1 MRASLPSKARPAVCR
16 QIAARSSA
24 RRPRATH
31 NSLNLLNLA
40 LLLLPACL
48 GFQTNAGAQF
58 QQIRRVLIFN
68 ELGSWSPRVANIN
81 QEIFSALED
90 LPYNIEFYTED
101 LDANLFRDEA
111 AQRQFRDWYFRKYQD
126 RTPDLIIA
134 VGPSPIKLLA
144 ASHEMLAPH
153 TPIVFWGSAQ
163 EFAEPPNLDSD
174 FTGVWGTAQPEK
186 TLEAA
191 LHLQPRTKHVMVVGG
206 VAPYDRRLETLAK
219 EQFRNYESKLEFT
232 YLTDLAMP
240 DLLERLKHLPRNTIV
255 YHTSILQDAAGTHFD
270 DETQSIPMVAS
281 AANAPVFAIDEED
294 VGKGTVGGDVFSSSL
309 AGRVAAGM
317 AARILNGEKPQ
328 DIPIVRGANIYL
340 FDWRALRRWGL
351 KESDLPPGSVVL
363 DREPTFWEAYQRY
376 IIAGILV
383 LLAQAL
389 VIAALLWQR
398 AKRKQTEAQLIRY
411 SDRLRLAME
420 SGKAVGWERDL
431 NTGRDTWF
439 GDLRTMFGIPS
450 DMIAGNVGDFFRFVH
465 PEDQKGV
472 SEAMAHARQ
481 NHELYTAEFRVVRV
495 DGALRWVASRGAFEY
510 GKNGEATR
518 MLGMAI
524 DTTERKKA
532 EEALK
537 SSEEKFSKAFRE
549 SPLAVT
555 VTNIQNHRY
564 LEVNETF
571 ELLTG
576 WSRDE
581 ALGRTPLEIE
591 IWVDPGQRE
600 ELIRRLL
607 AEGTVRNLEVK
618 LRRKD
623 GEIRSALGSSEL
635 IEIQGEPCVLST
647 IADVTD
653 LKQAEEAKQV
663 SERRFKQFFET
674 LPEYCFMASV
684 DGEILDVNLA
694 ACMALGYSKEELVGK
709 PLSFIYLPEALPRLM
724 DLSEK
729 WKKTGGLHNE
739 EIEVLTKSGQKRA
752 VLVNAG
758 SVKDTQGNLL
768 HSATVLMDIT
778 DDKQTRDKLHE
789 SQGRLEGIIASAMD
803 AIIAVDYEQ
812 RIVVFNAAA
821 EKMFGCQAHEAIGSS
836 ISRFI
841 PERFRTAHSEHIR
854 QFEAIGTTS
863 PSMGT
868 LGALWGL
875 RANGEEFPIETSIS
889 QLQTGNDRLL
899 TAIIRDIT
907 ERKKAEDVRRTLAAI
922 VQSSDD
928 AILSM
933 SRNGVITSWNPG
945 AQRLYGYTEA
955 EAVGQSIAM
964 VIPADLNEEENEI
977 FQQLTAGKSIEHFET
992 IRVRKGGHKI
1002 NVSLTLSP
1010 IRDSTG
1016 KIVGV
1021 SKIARDITEQKKA
1034 EAALHWRLEF
1044 EKLLS
1049 ELSTTFIN
1057 VPEKDV
1063 SANVERSLER
1073 IGQFLGMDRIRLFE
1087 LTPDGRGMTAI
1098 FTWQRTGT
1106 VSVPPPLSMS
1116 TSDLTWW
1123 TNKLLS
1129 GEVAFASDLDAL
1141 PEEALAEKEYFR
1153 EKGIVS
1159 AAAVPLG
1166 VSGDVNGA
1174 ISFLTTHD
1182 RVSWTADL
1190 INQLRI
1196 IGEILWNAL
1205 KRKRAMEELLD
1216 SQVILRES
1224 EERFRRVASTA
1235 PVMIWMAGAD
1245 KLCTYFN
1252 LPWLQFTGRSLEE
1265 EFGNGWTK
1273 GVHPDDLPR
1282 CSETYARAFDRPEP
1296 FQMEF
1301 RLQRY
1306 DGEYR
1311 WMFDQGVPRFNS
1323 DGSFAGYIGSCID
1336 ITDRKLAQEALS
1348 DMSRKLIEAQEEER
1362 TWIARELHDDITQ
1375 QVALLTVNLERLKR
1389 DSPTSASAAVVQG
1402 LEEAIEQALRLGS
1415 DIQALSHRLHSSKL
1429 EYLGIATAA
1438 SSFCRELSEKH
1449 GVQVEFHSECET
1461 KELRQEAA
1469 LCLFR
1474 VLQESLQN
1482 ALKHSGSQRFE
1493 VWLRRTS
1500 TGIELS
1506 VRDWGIGFKPEAA
1519 MRGQGLGLTSM
1530 RERLKL
1536 VHGELAIDSQAG
1548 LGTTVRATV
1557 TLRPNSKA
1565 AQA

>member
-1 MRASLPSKARPAVCR
+1 V
-16 QIAARSSA
+16 
-24 RRPRATH
+24 TH
-31 NSLNLLNLA
+31 NNVNLVKLA
-40 LLLLPACL
+40 GLLLLVCL
-48 GFQTNAGAQF
+48 VFQTSVSAQLK
-58 QQIRRVLIFN
+58 QTRRVLIFN

-81 QEIFSALED
+81 QEIFSVLEN
-90 LPYNIEFYTED
+90 LPYHIEFYSED
-101 LDANLFRDEA
+101 LDANLFQGEA
-111 AQRQFRDWYFRKYQD
+111 AQRQFRDWYFRKYQH
-126 RTPDLIIA
+126 RKPDLIIA
-134 VGPSPIKLLA
+134 VGPSPIKLMA
-144 ASHEMLAPH
+144 ASHDMLAPH

-163 EFAEPPNLDSD
+163 EFAEPPKLDSD

-186 TLEAA
+186 TLDAA
-191 LHLQPRTKHVMVVGG
+191 LHLQPRTKHVMVAGA
-206 VAPYDRRLETLAK
+206 VAPYDRHLETLAK
-219 EQFRNYESKLEFT
+219 EQLRNYESKLEFT
-232 YLTDLAMP
+232 YLTDLAVP

-255 YHTSILQDAAGTHFD
+255 FHTSILQDAAGSHFD

-281 AANAPVFAIDEED
+281 AANAPVFAVDEED
-294 VGKGTVGGDVFSSSL
+294 VGRGTVGGDVFSSSL

-317 AARILNGEKPQ
+317 AARVLNGERPQ
-328 DIPIVRGANIYL
+328 DIPIVRGADIYL

-351 KESDLPPGSVVL
+351 EESDLPPGSVVL
-363 DREPTFWEAYQRY
+363 DREQTFWEAYQRY

-411 SDRLRLAME
+411 SDQLRLAME
-420 SGKAVGWERDL
+420 SGKAVGWEWDL
-431 NTGRDTWF
+431 TCGRDSWF

-450 DMIAGNVGDFFRFVH
+450 DMFVGNVGDFFRFVH

-524 DTTERKKA
+524 DITERKKA

-555 VTNIQNHRY
+555 LTSIQDHRY
-564 LEVNETF
+564 IEVNETF
-571 ELLTG
+571 ERLTG
-576 WSRDE
+576 WRRDE
-581 ALGRTPLEIE
+581 ALGRTPFDIE

-600 ELIRRLL
+600 ELIRRLV

-635 IEIQGEPCVLST
+635 IEIQGEPCALSM

-694 ACMALGYSKEELVGK
+694 ACVALGYSKGELVGK
-709 PLSFIYLPEALPRLM
+709 PLSFIYVPEALPRLI
-724 DLSEK
+724 DLSEQ
-729 WKKTGGLHNE
+729 WKKTGSLHNE
-739 EIEVLTKSGQKRA
+739 EIEVITKSGQKRV

-758 SVKDTQGNLL
+758 SVKDAHGNLL
-768 HSATVLMDIT
+768 HSATVLVDIT
-778 DDKQTRDKLHE
+778 DDKQTQNKLRE
-789 SQGRLEGIIASAMD
+789 SQDRLEGIIASAMD

-821 EKMFGCQAHEAIGSS
+821 EKMFGCQIQEAIGSP

-841 PERFRTAHSEHIR
+841 AERFRTARTEHVR
-854 QFEAIGTTS
+854 HFEATGATTRAIGT
-863 PSMGT
+863 
-868 LGALWGL
+868 LGELSGL
-875 RANGEEFPIETSIS
+875 RANGEEFPIEVSIS
-889 QLQTGNDRLL
+889 QQQTGGDELF
-899 TAIIRDIT
+899 TVIIRDIT
-907 ERKKAEDVRRTLAAI
+907 ERTRAENVRRTLAAI

-928 AILSM
+928 AILSITLD
-933 SRNGVITSWNPG
+933 GVIASWNPG

-955 EAVGQSIAM
+955 EALGQPTALL
-964 VIPADLNEEENEI
+964 IPAELREEENEI
-977 FQQLTAGKSIEHFET
+977 FRQLTAGKSIEHFET
-992 IRVRKGGHKI
+992 IRVRKGGQKI
-1002 NVSLTLSP
+1002 DVSLTLSP

-1016 KIVGV
+1016 KIVGA
-1021 SKIARDITEQKKA
+1021 SKIARDITEEKKA
-1034 EAALHWRLEF
+1034 EAALLLRLEF

-1049 ELSTTFIN
+1049 DLSTTFIN

-1063 SANVERSLER
+1063 SDNVERSLDR

-1087 LTPDGRGMTAI
+1087 LTPDSRQMKAI
-1098 FTWQRTGT
+1098 FTWQRTGA

-1129 GEVAFASDLDAL
+1129 GEVALASDLNAL

-1153 EKGIVS
+1153 QHGIVS
-1159 AAAVPLG
+1159 AAAVPLRAG
-1166 VSGDVNGA
+1166 GDVNGA

-1182 RVSWTADL
+1182 PVSWTEDL
-1190 INQLRI
+1190 IKQLRI
-1196 IGEILWNAL
+1196 IGEIFWNAL
-1205 KRKRAMEELLD
+1205 KRKRAMEELLAN
-1216 SQVILRES
+1216 QVILRES
-1224 EERFRRVASTA
+1224 EERFRRVANTA

-1245 KLCTYFN
+1245 KLCTYLN

-1265 EFGNGWTK
+1265 ELESGWTRE
-1273 GVHPDDLPR
+1273 VHPDDLPGYW
-1282 CSETYARAFDRPEP
+1282 ETYARAFDRREP
-1296 FQMEF
+1296 FQMEY
-1301 RLQRY
+1301 RLRRY
-1306 DGEYR
+1306 DGEYC

-1375 QVALLTVNLERLKR
+1375 QVALLSVNLERLKR
-1389 DSPTSASAAVVQG
+1389 DFPTSAPAAVVQG
-1402 LEEAIEQALRLGS
+1402 LEEAIEHALGLGS

-1438 SSFCRELSEKH
+1438 SSFCRELSEKR
-1449 GVQVEFHSECET
+1449 GVQIEFHSECET

-1493 VWLRRTS
+1493 VWLKRTS

-1506 VRDWGIGFKPEAA
+1506 VRDWGVGFKPEAA

-1536 VHGELAIDSQAG
+1536 VRGELAIDSQAG

-1557 TLRPNSKA
+1557 TLRPDSKA
-1565 AQA
+1565 ARA